1 MRILGKTLGFVAV
14 SGSIIFASNLSAG
27 VHWKAA
33 LAGAVVAKI
42 GTTIAYFVYEM
53 AFESMWKR
61 HPKVEAMQGMDVV

>member
-1 MRILGKTLGFVAV
+1 MRLFGKTLGFVAV

-27 VHWKAA
+27 VEWKAA

-42 GTTIAYFVYEM
+42 GTTIAYFVYEV

-61 HPKVEAMQGMDVV
+61 QRTATEMPCLDA